1 MVIHKVLLSAREILF
16 IIQHSFAS
24 FRSCTPSLI
33 LEKGNISSSF
43 VGDIVVQID
52 CLKSHQMKSISCSI
66 PIWISTSVQLL
77 YQTEPLQG
85 RRNMGQKKVLRREC
99 KLTYCIVTQIAT
111 NLVEFNH
118 CWVIQ
123 PKLITFPELFS
134 SSQQSKTLEAAV
146 SHCQWWVKANQRAAA
161 AVPEDPSWEEA
172 IPDKTTQHSDAW
184 GKASWPPPKKK
195 HGWKLQ

>member
-1 MVIHKVLLSAREILF
+1 MVIHKVLLWAREILF

-24 FRSCTPSLI
+24 SRSCTPSLI
-33 LEKGNISSSF
+33 LEKGSISSFF

-52 CLKSHQMKSISCSI
+52 CLKTHQMKSISCSI
-66 PIWISTSVQLL
+66 LIWISTSVQLL
-77 YQTEPLQG
+77 YQTEALQG
-85 RRNMGQKKVLRREC
+85 RRNMGENKVLKREC
-99 KLTYCIVTQIAT
+99 KLTYWIVTQIPT

-118 CWVIQ
+118 CWIIQ
-123 PKLITFPELFS
+123 PKLITFPEFFS

-161 AVPEDPSWEEA
+161 VPEDPTWEEA

-184 GKASWPPPKKK
+184 GKAPWP
-195 HGWKLQ
+195 

>member
-52 CLKSHQMKSISCSI
+52 C
-66 PIWISTSVQLL
+66 
-77 YQTEPLQG
+77 
-85 RRNMGQKKVLRREC
+85 
-99 KLTYCIVTQIAT
+99 
-111 NLVEFNH
+111 LVEFNH

-172 IPDKTTQHSDAW
+172 IPQLQRFWHNKCSYKESGESNPENVITHLHNLS
-184 GKASWPPPKKK
+184 ASITDE
-195 HGWKLQ
+195 